1 MEASQAGDMR
11 AKPPGTNARA
21 LWPPSPR
28 DLREVCMLGG
38 LGRKTDR
45 GTGGE
50 RTGGGGREGFHS
62 YSKGSGFT
70 MRETAATEVSQAI
83 LMVFT
88 FMKKVLLPLY
98 YLLFKEKQIHTTA
111 ITAKEQLTGESEMN

>member
-1 MEASQAGDMR
+1 M
-11 AKPPGTNARA
+11 P
-21 LWPPSPR
+21 
-28 DLREVCMLGG
+28 GG
-38 LGRKTDR
+38 LGRKMDR

-50 RTGGGGREGFHS
+50 RTRGGGREAFPS

-70 MRETAATEVSQAI
+70 MRETAATQVSQAI
-83 LMVFT
+83 LMVFK

-111 ITAKEQLTGESEMN
+111 ITAKEQLAGESEMN